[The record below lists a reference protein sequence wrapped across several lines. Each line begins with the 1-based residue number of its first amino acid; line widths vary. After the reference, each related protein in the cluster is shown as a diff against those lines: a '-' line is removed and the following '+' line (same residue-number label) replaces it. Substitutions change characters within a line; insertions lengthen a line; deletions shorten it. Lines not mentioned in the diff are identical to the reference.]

1 MKLDN
6 LASGLQKEKSDF
18 NKANKLQ
25 NKTTNESR
33 ILIKEYDLKLQD
45 LYDKANQQHRF
56 YEQQNK
62 FVKVGKRVFE
72 LIGKHLSDESN
83 KDFKNLPQEA
93 QKNINTI
100 EKEIN
105 HYDELLKENSD
116 LKDKWQRALADYQN
130 LERRTQVEILQR
142 VSEKTNDLLL
152 NFINI
157 YEDFLR
163 AEKSLSNE
171 KIDTTGII
179 AVIKNMENI
188 LAENNIKPI
197 DAVGEI
203 FDPQIHEAVSMIVD
217 DTLDEGTITQ
227 EVSKGYISGKA
238 ILKPSKVI
246 VSKK

>member
-1 MKLDN
+1 MSEDKVPNDEKTMESLDKIKKDVKNTSKIQESLKDLIMN
-6 LASGLQKEKSDF
+6 L
-18 NKANKLQ
+18 
-25 NKTTNESR
+25 
-33 ILIKEYDLKLQD
+33 
-45 LYDKANQQHRF
+45 
-56 YEQQNK
+56 
-62 FVKVGKRVFE
+62 
-72 LIGKHLSDESN
+72 
-83 KDFKNLPQEA
+83 QE
-93 QKNINTI
+93 
-100 EKEIN
+100 
-105 HYDELLKENSD
+105 ENSD

-142 VSEKTNDLLL
+142 VSEKKNGLLL

-157 YEDFLR
+157 YEDFIR

-203 FDPQIHEAVSMIVD
+203 FDPQIHEAVSMIED
-217 DTLDEGTITQ
+217 DTLDDGTITQ